1 MWILF
6 SFPLLSSS
14 FPRVSLYPVLRP
26 RVKYGVYTR
35 AIADIIMARTL
46 RSCVCTVSLAHTGH
60 TPGAG
65 GSWDGIPF
73 KCSANT
79 VTARD
84 TPRGNNPL
92 RSLARSLAYATSLSL
107 SSSSSSRLPDNAFC
121 VRNALYGRG
130 GAAFY
135 RFYIARLTT
144 FVEANRMKNIHLA
157 SERANCLR
165 GSRART
171 SRLRH
176 DKLIIFI
183 LSTSLVFSFLF
194 FFLQRYYR
202 CLPRDCCDDSRKTLF
217 LSF

>member
-1 MWILF
+1 MCAQYRWHIPGTHRAPAVPGTGFHLSVPQIL
-6 SFPLLSSS
+6 L
-14 FPRVSLYPVLRP
+14 PRETHR
-26 RVKYGVYTR
+26 G
-35 AIADIIMARTL
+35 
-46 RSCVCTVSLAHTGH
+46 
-60 TPGAG
+60 
-65 GSWDGIPF
+65 
-73 KCSANT
+73 
-79 VTARD
+79 
-84 TPRGNNPL
+84 GNNPL
-92 RSLARSLAYATSLSL
+92 RSLARSHAHATSLSL

-144 FVEANRMKNIHLA
+144 FDEANRMKNIHLP

-183 LSTSLVFSFLF
+183 LSTSLVFPFLF
-194 FFLQRYYR
+194 FFSPEI
-202 CLPRDCCDDSRKTLF
+202 LPLPPARLLRRLEKDS
-217 LSF
+217 LSFFLN

>member
-1 MWILF
+1 
-6 SFPLLSSS
+6 
-14 FPRVSLYPVLRP
+14 
-26 RVKYGVYTR
+26 
-35 AIADIIMARTL
+35 MARTL

-84 TPRGNNPL
+84 TPRREQSASL
-92 RSLARSLAYATSLSL
+92 TRSFARSLAYATSLSL

-144 FVEANRMKNIHLA
+144 FDEANRMKNIHLP
-157 SERANCLR
+157 SERANCIR

-183 LSTSLVFSFLF
+183 LSTSLVFPFLF
-194 FFLQRYYR
+194 FSPEI
-202 CLPRDCCDDSRKTLF
+202 LPLPPARLLRRLEKDS
-217 LSF
+217 LSFFLN